1 MGIEPT
7 HITVGDLKHRA
18 EFLPT
23 PSLTTRTSLHKDISR
38 KFRFN
43 FLKFLQKNSRIY
55 CVLVFFLK
63 IIYDVFSLLFCL
75 QSYSDFKRC
84 SRGHGRLDVMAIE
97 VALQVEVGQVLVRGD
112 RQQGPQRRIR
122 VDGMLVLQVVRLHVL
137 VHGLGD
143 LGARHQGARRAAQKG
158 QQLSGHLS
166 GALEDRRRALDLYTV
181 LIQLNTAA
189 ALAGIL
195 HLTVYTLLQLLD
207 LGEQRGGGLAEGVQ
221 VGRHRLEVIIQRG
234 GGHGGYSRSLHGGR
248 SYNDGGYSLG
258 LRGALGYNL
267 LGRLNGGGHGGGG
280 GLYRHGGI
288 NLLLCDTLGGLGGGG
303 NSRHY
308 TGRRG
313 NRTHLN
319 THYLTSMPCCNQIL

>member
-1 MGIEPT
+1 M
-7 HITVGDLKHRA
+7 
-18 EFLPT
+18 
-23 PSLTTRTSLHKDISR
+23 
-38 KFRFN
+38 
-43 FLKFLQKNSRIY
+43 
-55 CVLVFFLK
+55 
-63 IIYDVFSLLFCL
+63 LFCL
-75 QSYSDFKRC
+75 QSYSDFKRR
-84 SRGHGRLDVMAIE
+84 SRGHGRLHVVAIQ

-112 RQQGPQRRIR
+112 RQQGPQGRIR

-143 LGARHQGARRAAQKG
+143 LGARHQGASGAAEES

-166 GALEDRRRALDLYTV
+166 GALKDRRRALDLHTV
-181 LIQLNTAA
+181 LIQLDAAA

-195 HLTVYTLLQLLD
+195 HLAVHALLQLLD
-207 LGEQRGGGLAEGVQ
+207 LGQQRGGGLAEGVQ

-234 GGHGGYSRSLHGGR
+234 GGHGGYSRRLHGGR
-248 SYNDGGYSLG
+248 GYNDGGYSLG

-267 LGRLNGGGHGGGG
+267 LGRLNGDRGNKGGG